1 MSDKNFKSNSCD
13 NSPSYNLTETSE
25 VIKKH
30 SHFGHRS
37 RLRNM
42 INNTDILS
50 LPEHQILELILTF
63 ILPQRDV
70 NPLAHDL
77 LNEFGSLANVFEASI
92 DNLTKVKGIGEVAA
106 SFLSFCSKI
115 PEIYKNSKAKTKRR
129 LNTVDDVIDFLRST
143 IDFTSVEKFYYL
155 CLNSKGDVLCFKSL
169 GSGSVS
175 QLYINNR
182 EFVNQILKYPTQT
195 MVICHTHPHGNPKPS
210 DEDRAFTSM
219 IGELLDSLY
228 IRLCD
233 HIILSPDGYYS
244 FFQNHELG
252 YGVKSNLFGNLK
264 MSILSDNYFIYN
276 SKSNKSN
283 TTSQNNTTST
293 KENKYN

>member
-1 MSDKNFKSNSCD
+1 MSDKNFKSNI
-13 NSPSYNLTETSE
+13 NSESSDYIISTNE
-25 VIKKH
+25 VVKKH
-30 SHFGHRS
+30 SHFGHRN

-42 INNTDILS
+42 INNTDVLA
-50 LPEHQILELILTF
+50 LPEHQILELLLTF

-70 NPLAHDL
+70 NPLAHEL
-77 LNEFGSLANVFEASI
+77 LNEFGSLANVFEASV
-92 DNLTKVKGIGEVAA
+92 DDLSKVKGIGEVA
-106 SFLSFCSKI
+106 SNFLSFCSKI
-115 PEIYKNSKAKTKRR
+115 PEIYKNSKARTKRR

-182 EFVNQILKYPTQT
+182 EFVHQILKYPTQT
-195 MVICHTHPHGNPKPS
+195 MVICHTHPHGDPKPS
-210 DEDRAFTSM
+210 DEDRAFTNM
-219 IGELLDSLY
+219 IGGLLDTLS

-233 HIILSPDGYYS
+233 HIILSPDGFYS

-264 MSILSDNYFIYN
+264 MSILSDSYFIYD
-276 SKSNKSN
+276 SKVNKD
-283 TTSQNNTTST
+283 ST
-293 KENKYN
+293 KDKNKNS